1 MPEEWLTLPQI
12 ARELGIAESTARRW
26 AAAFAEL
33 LPARGRGSA
42 RRFHPQA
49 RQVLARARALFEQG
63 LTTDEVAEAL
73 RREFPATLDVTP
85 ASEGRAE
92 HERSEPAVLRALI
105 AEHFGEL
112 VREAIREETRELVDA
127 LHKLMEQN
135 EALRRELA
143 AARER
148 EAERDARLVAEMR
161 RLLEERRRRRWWWPW
176 GRT

>member
-1 MPEEWLTLPQI
+1 VPEEWLPLPQI

-26 AAAFAEL
+26 AAAFPEL
-33 LPARGRGSA
+33 LPARGRGAA

-73 RREFPATLDVTP
+73 RREFPATLDV
-85 ASEGRAE
+85 ASVSAERAE
-92 HERSEPAVLRALI
+92 HERSDPVALRALI
-105 AEHFGEL
+105 VEHFSDL
-112 VREAIREETRELVDA
+112 IREAVREETHDIMEALREL
-127 LHKLMEQN
+127 KEQN
-135 EALRRELA
+135 EVLRRELA

-161 RLLEERRRRRWWWPW
+161 RLLEERRRRRWWWPF
-176 GRT
+176 